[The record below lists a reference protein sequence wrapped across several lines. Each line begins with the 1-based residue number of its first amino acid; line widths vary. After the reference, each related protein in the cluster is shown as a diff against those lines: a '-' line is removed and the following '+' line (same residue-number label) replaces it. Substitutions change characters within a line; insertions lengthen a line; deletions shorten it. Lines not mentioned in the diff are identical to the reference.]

1 MKAGASQRAG
11 RLGSK
16 KKKEKVLGDVGE
28 VGEEKRS
35 SPQKGGGGVVEEVP
49 RAGHR

>member
-1 MKAGASQRAG
+1 MKAGTGQPAG

-16 KKKEKVLGDVGE
+16 KKKETVVGDGGE

-35 SPQKGGGGVVEEVP
+35 SPQKGEVGVVEEVA